1 MAETTRQKATFNLKE
16 KPEFPATHDGM
27 IVTSRT
33 LGKHINAL
41 MSRIFADYSGCKI
54 YVDQGSVGVDGMPI
68 QMNPNH
74 PVQLEMYFNLGN
86 HVEGERRLYAFKPI
100 VDKIKEAAG
109 NTGRKSYI
117 AQALG
122 HNIAITQNKS
132 SESTDDGMDILGDML
147 WYEVVGN
154 MPKNPT
160 AKDFN
165 NKGIVVEACTASG
178 NNLYAQQNNKVVYN
192 VVRFVDINIIL
203 SKLFENN
210 KKPYLYTTVPL
221 KPILPTVGGYIVP
234 NIGGTDQKWLFNVS
248 RINQETLSD
257 VCNDLGV
264 YDTGNGLHV
273 NTDGIT
279 R

>member
-109 NTGRKSYI
+109 NSGKKSYI

-132 SESTDDGMDILGDML
+132 SEITDDGMDILGDML
-147 WYEVVGN
+147 S
-154 MPKNPT
+154 P
-160 AKDFN
+160 F
-165 NKGIVVEACTASG
+165 
-178 NNLYAQQNNKVVYN
+178 
-192 VVRFVDINIIL
+192 
-203 SKLFENN
+203 
-210 KKPYLYTTVPL
+210 
-221 KPILPTVGGYIVP
+221 
-234 NIGGTDQKWLFNVS
+234 
-248 RINQETLSD
+248 
-257 VCNDLGV
+257 
-264 YDTGNGLHV
+264 
-273 NTDGIT
+273 
-279 R
+279 